1 MKVAHLSCVAPPDI
15 GGIGSVALREV
26 AGLRARGVEAT
37 LFAPEP
43 RTAMNDERRT
53 KHDPSFVQR
62 VPTAWRIGNSS
73 WLKGIRP
80 ILRGFDVVHF
90 HWPYFGTAD
99 RLLFSPRD
107 LPPAVVTFHMDAKAE
122 GLEMVPITL
131 ERVLLQPLLLSR
143 AEKIIVSSFDYA
155 ASSSVRGL
163 LRRDPSKFVE
173 LPFGV
178 DTDVF
183 SPGPSARAR
192 FAVPDDASVV
202 LFVGGLD
209 RAHAFKGISNLL
221 QAVSQLD
228 GKTHLLIVGEG
239 ELRSEYEEQARKLG
253 IDRRT
258 HFLGRLDDRSLV
270 DAFRSADVFAFP
282 STSAAEAF
290 GLVALEAQACGV
302 PVVAS
307 DLPGLRTVVRQNET
321 GVLVKPGS
329 VEALASALY
338 RVLSDGAF
346 RARLADKTV
355 AHAQA
360 FSWDAHLDGLQKV
373 YRDVIAT

>member
-1 MKVAHLSCVAPPDI
+1 MKIAHLSCVAPPDI

-43 RTAMNDERRT
+43 ILGSSDR
-53 KHDPSFVQR
+53 DPSFVRR
-62 VPTAWRIGNSS
+62 VPTAWRLGNSS
-73 WLKGIRP
+73 WLRGIRP
-80 ILRGFDVVHF
+80 NLRGFDLVHM

-107 LPPAVVTFHMDAKAE
+107 LPPVLLTFHMDAKAE
-122 GLEMVPITL
+122 GPEAIPITL
-131 ERVLLQPLLLSR
+131 ERIFMQPLLLSR
-143 AEKIIVSSFDYA
+143 ANKILVSSFDYA

-163 LRRDPSKFVE
+163 LRREPSKFTE

-178 DTDVF
+178 DMDVF
-183 SPGPSARAR
+183 SPGPSVRAR
-192 FAVPDDASVV
+192 FAAPDDASVV

-209 RAHAFKGISNLL
+209 RAHAFKGIENLL

-228 GKTHLLIVGEG
+228 AKTHLLIVGEG
-239 ELRSEYEEQARKLG
+239 ELRAEYEARARALG

-258 HFLGRLDDRSLV
+258 HFLGRLDDATLV

-282 STSAAEAF
+282 STNAAEAF

-321 GVLVKPGS
+321 GLLVKPGS

-338 RVLSDGAF
+338 RVLSDAAF
-346 RARLADKTV
+346 RSRLAEKTV
-355 AHAQA
+355 AHART

-373 YRDVIAT
+373 YRDILAT